1 MQSANM
7 FVGELRGTRGK
18 LIMKHRHLHRQ
29 VTWKNGTNTIARPKI
44 CKAREKNL
52 FLILQLVKTSI
63 WRRQKLKPTRRFIKT
78 RNNNAGKKEKREQS
92 SMLTKPIRT
101 GKFSFH
107 SAAEKERERKAQRG
121 VFPTRD
127 FTSLCVRTF
136 SFAPVQLMLSLW
148 SRKVTLLCWV
158 SFGEL
163 RLEK

>member
-1 MQSANM
+1 
-7 FVGELRGTRGK
+7 
-18 LIMKHRHLHRQ
+18 MKHQHLHRQ

-107 SAAEKERERKAQRG
+107 SAAEKEREREKLSEEFFQLEILHRSACEH
-121 VFPTRD
+121 FP
-127 FTSLCVRTF
+127 SLQF
-136 SFAPVQLMLSLW
+136 SW
-148 SRKVTLLCWV
+148 CWV
-158 SFGEL
+158 CDQERSPCCVECRSVNCVWKNKTKKSFKH
-163 RLEK
+163 RL